1 MWFFLYRPLVLLHFI
16 LEQITSLYI
25 FSLNV
30 LIFYFWLVLL
40 FEIALV
46 LSFLQYI
53 FMKRLSGSLPFRPG
67 FFLVATSLHY
77 NDSLQKE
84 KVTNYRNKM
93 YGSTNSNDTY
103 LGSIYFSYVLL
114 LLQITSTILVCFQ
127 LQKSLNWNDYNS
139 ISS

>member
-1 MWFFLYRPLVLLHFI
+1 
-16 LEQITSLYI
+16 
-25 FSLNV
+25 
-30 LIFYFWLVLL
+30 
-40 FEIALV
+40 
-46 LSFLQYI
+46 
-53 FMKRLSGSLPFRPG
+53 MKRLSGSLPFRPG

-127 LQKSLNWNDYNS
+127 LQKSLN
-139 ISS
+139 